1 MASPWSSHI
10 LVDAMERDDP
20 KPSSTVLDP
29 FFTLSLDLMCICG
42 SDGYFKRVNPAF
54 QRILGYSEEELLAVP
69 LLDFMHP
76 DDRPRTVSNLRK
88 LGRGEQSAGS
98 ENRYHC
104 KDGSYRWFAW
114 NSTPGPDGAIY
125 AIGRDVTEQKLV
137 NDELR
142 RAREL
147 AEAANRELEAFSY
160 TVAHD
165 LRAPLRSVDG
175 FSMALLEDYADKV
188 DGDAKHML
196 GRVRAEAQR
205 MSHLID
211 DLLALAKLSRAALNL
226 HPVDLTRL
234 AREIVERLHETHP
247 ERAVDVRIAEGL
259 NARADANLLANAI
272 ENLIGNAWKYTS
284 KTQTPI
290 IEIGARD
297 NGQEREFFVRDNG
310 AGFDMAHAERL
321 FAPFQRLHRA
331 EEFEGTGIGLASVQR
346 VIRRHGGRIWPEAAV
361 GKGATF
367 YFTLPDESAEGT

>member
-1 MASPWSSHI
+1 
-10 LVDAMERDDP
+10 MERDDP
-20 KPSSTVLDP
+20 EVGSAMFAP
-29 FFTLSLDLMCICG
+29 FFTLSLDLMCICS

-54 QRILGYSEEELLAVP
+54 QRILGYSEEELLAAP

-76 DDRPRTVSNLRK
+76 DDRPRTSSNLQR
-88 LGRGEQSAGS
+88 LGRGETTAGS
-98 ENRYHC
+98 ENRYRC
-104 KDGSYRWFAW
+104 TDGSYRWFAW

-125 AIGRDVTEQKLV
+125 AIGRDVTEQKRV
-137 NDELR
+137 TEELR

-175 FSMALLEDYADKV
+175 FSLALLEDYADEL

-196 GRVRAEAQR
+196 ERVRAGAQR

-211 DLLALAKLSRAALNL
+211 DLLALARLSRAALNV

-234 AREIVERLHETHP
+234 ARDIVGRLHEAHP
-247 ERAVDVRIAEGL
+247 ERVVDVRIEEGL
-259 NARADANLLANAI
+259 SARADVNLLADAI

-284 KTQTPI
+284 KTHAPV
-290 IEIGARD
+290 IEVSARGE
-297 NGQEREFFVRDNG
+297 GQERAFFVRDNG
-310 AGFDMAHAERL
+310 AGFDMAYAERL

-331 EEFEGTGIGLASVQR
+331 DEFEGTGIGLASVHR
-346 VIRRHGGRIWPEAAV
+346 IIRRHGGRIWPEAAV
-361 GKGATF
+361 GQGATF
-367 YFTLPDESAEGT
+367 YFTLPDEPAEGT

>member
-1 MASPWSSHI
+1 M
-10 LVDAMERDDP
+10 DRDDP
-20 KPSSTVLDP
+20 KPRPTSLDP

-54 QRILGYSEEELLAVP
+54 QRILGYSEEELLSVP

-76 DDRPRTVSNLRK
+76 EDRARTVSNLRR
-88 LGRGEQSAGS
+88 LARGEMTAGS
-98 ENRYHC
+98 ENRYRC
-104 KDGSYRWFAW
+104 RDGSYRWFAW

-125 AIGRDVTEQKLV
+125 AIGRDVTEQKRV

-147 AEAANRELEAFSY
+147 AEAANSELEAFSY

-175 FSMALLEDYADKV
+175 FSLALLEDYADKL
-188 DGDAKHML
+188 DSNAKDML
-196 GRVRAEAQR
+196 GRVRSGAQR
-205 MSHLID
+205 MSRLID
-211 DLLALAKLSRAALNL
+211 DLLALARLSRAALNL

-234 AREIVERLHETHP
+234 AREIVQRLHETHP
-247 ERAVDVRIAEGL
+247 ERDVDVRIAEGL
-259 NARADANLLANAI
+259 SARADAHLLANAI

-284 KTQTPI
+284 KTETPV
-290 IEIGARD
+290 IEVGARD
-297 NGQEREFFVRDNG
+297 TRQGREFFVRDNG
-310 AGFDMAHAERL
+310 AGFDMAYAAKL

-331 EEFEGTGIGLASVQR
+331 EDFEGTGIGLASVQR

-361 GKGATF
+361 GQGATF
-367 YFTLPDESAEGT
+367 YFTLPDEAEESA